1 MTVAGSVEQLRLYGN
16 INKCLYKKAETTVH
30 RQETAHL
37 FCGIAILD
45 TTCPVADEAAFTS
58 PSVPA
63 EKRNEPSGL
72 NDRLRQLP
80 LWRRVRQTVS
90 IVPRP
95 DSEMGLPSEAVRGGR
110 P

>member
-1 MTVAGSVEQLRLYGN
+1 MAGSVEQLRLYGY
-16 INKCLYKKAETTVH
+16 ISKCLYKLIKTTVH
-30 RQETAHL
+30 RQEIAYL
-37 FCGIAILD
+37 CCGIAILD

-63 EKRNEPSGL
+63 EKRIEPSGL

-95 DSEMGLPSEAVRGGR
+95 DSEIGLPSGAVREGR